1 MIREQERYFFP
12 LKVFL
17 DFISIIITYGICST
31 LSFKII
37 ALSSNLF
44 TAPSYPYFTHLR
56 LPFYWDR
63 YLNLV
68 PFLFILPLVFLN
80 LTHSYR
86 HIGMHNVRTI
96 IRQTGL
102 SCFLTAGIFFAF
114 LLMYPPL
121 RNDVCFI
128 SMFIP
133 LSWLLFAGNRIIMSW
148 LIKHEQKKGKFI
160 QCLLIIGTND
170 MALRVTQLFD
180 THPEWGVRVVGFLTN
195 DKNEVGKIYFESKV
209 TGMVEDLASVL
220 EKNTVD
226 CIFFSMELDDLSLI
240 RNLMRRCEIEG
251 IDFAFTPSTLGEKF
265 GNVFAES
272 LGGVSVVLLKSAS
285 RSPEKLFLKRLS
297 DIFVSAVLIFLSLP
311 LWVIIPVL
319 IKRDSSGP
327 AFFSQERVGRNG
339 RRFIIYKFRTMVAG
353 AEKMQEKLRYLNE
366 VDGPAFKMKND
377 PRVTRIGRFLRRT
390 SLDELPQVFNV
401 LKGDMSMVG
410 PRPPIFSEVVQY
422 RLWEK
427 KRLSVTPGITCL
439 WQISGRSELK
449 FDEWMKLDIQ
459 YIENWS
465 LTLDLKILLR
475 TISAVLSLKGAQ

>member
-1 MIREQERYFFP
+1 
-12 LKVFL
+12 
-17 DFISIIITYGICST
+17 
-31 LSFKII
+31 
-37 ALSSNLF
+37 
-44 TAPSYPYFTHLR
+44 
-56 LPFYWDR
+56 
-63 YLNLV
+63 
-68 PFLFILPLVFLN
+68 
-80 LTHSYR
+80 
-86 HIGMHNVRTI
+86 
-96 IRQTGL
+96 
-102 SCFLTAGIFFAF
+102 
-114 LLMYPPL
+114 
-121 RNDVCFI
+121 
-128 SMFIP
+128 
-133 LSWLLFAGNRIIMSW
+133 MSW

-160 QCLLIIGTND
+160 QFLLIIGTNNR
-170 MALRVTQLFD
+170 ALRVTQLFN
-180 THPEWGVRVVGFLTN
+180 THPGWGVRVVGFLTDN
-195 DKNEVGKIYFESKV
+195 KNEVGKTFFKCKV
-209 TGMVEDLASVL
+209 IGMMEDLTSVL

-226 CIFFSMELDDLSLI
+226 CIFFAGELDNLSQI
-240 RNLMRRCEIEG
+240 RNLIRRCEIEG
-251 IDFAFTPSTLGEKF
+251 IDFAFTTSALGEKF
-265 GNVFAES
+265 GSIFAEP
-272 LGGVSVVLLKSAS
+272 LGGGSVVLLKSVS
-285 RSPEKLFLKRLS
+285 RSPEKLFFKRLI

-319 IKRDSSGP
+319 IKRDSPGP
-327 AFFSQERVGRNG
+327 VFFSQERVGRNG
-339 RRFIIYKFRTMVAG
+339 RRFIMYKFRTMVAD
-353 AEKMQEKLRYLNE
+353 AEKIQEKLRHLNE